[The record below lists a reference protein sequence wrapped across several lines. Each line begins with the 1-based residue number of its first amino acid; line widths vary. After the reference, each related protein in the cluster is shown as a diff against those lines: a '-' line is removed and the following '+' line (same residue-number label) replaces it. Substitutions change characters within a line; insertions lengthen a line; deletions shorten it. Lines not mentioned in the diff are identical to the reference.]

1 MPSGFGSSEVLK
13 IFCGVVVGGLLVFQV
28 ALIRQLEAG
37 GTHAGLPLQV
47 QTVELETRAAALETR
62 VEQLLKRIDDQHAKL
77 AKVYADCRR
86 QRGPRQL

>member
-1 MPSGFGSSEVLK
+1 MLK
-13 IFCGVVVGGLLVFQV
+13 IFCGVVVGGLLVVQV

-37 GTHAGLPLQV
+37 GAHASLPLQA
-47 QTVELETRAAALETR
+47 VELETRAAALETR

-86 QRGPRQL
+86 PRGPRQL